1 MTYLGQSKKKEV
13 SVLLKGL
20 DDEQQEE
27 GQLLGQFV
35 YEEDGDAL
43 QTFLVSV
50 SIVILL
56 FQSFNQPVAT

>member
-1 MTYLGQSKKKEV
+1 MTWSQSKKKV

-20 DDEQQEE
+20 DEEQQEE

-56 FQSFNQPVAT
+56 FQSFNQPVAS

>member
-1 MTYLGQSKKKEV
+1 MTWSQSKKKV
-13 SVLLKGL
+13 CVLLKGL
-20 DDEQQEE
+20 DEEQQEE

-56 FQSFNQPVAT
+56 FQSFNQPVAS